1 MTKQLGTRA
10 YARTLRKNMPAAEV
24 ILWSHLRRKAILG
37 LGFRRQFPIGP
48 YFTDFAC
55 PAIRLVIEVDG
66 SVHRTEAAHARD
78 VQRRVFLESQGW
90 REIRVSNEEVLRDLD
105 RVLEYVIATA
115 AERRKK

>member
-10 YARTLRKNMPAAEV
+10 YARTLRKSMPAAEV
-24 ILWSHLRRKAILG
+24 VLWSHLRRKAVLG

-48 YFTDFAC
+48 YFADFAC

-66 SVHRTEAAHARD
+66 STHWTEAAQARD
-78 VQRRVFLESQGW
+78 VQRRLFLVSQGW
-90 REIRVSNEEVLRDLD
+90 HEIRVSNEEVFRDLD

-115 AERRKK
+115 AELRKK